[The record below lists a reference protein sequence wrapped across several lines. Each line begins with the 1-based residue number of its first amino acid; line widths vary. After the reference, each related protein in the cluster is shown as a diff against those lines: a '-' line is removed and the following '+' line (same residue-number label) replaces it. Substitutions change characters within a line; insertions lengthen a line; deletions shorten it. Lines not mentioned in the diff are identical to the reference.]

1 MEKGKDFL
9 KAYLTGL
16 KESCSS
22 VCLWSG
28 VRHKNSTH
36 GRSTRKAIKFLSHS
50 SKQTT
55 IKVMSQRYNKLH
67 VLHRK
72 KTKLPKEVILVSKEV
87 TSLCAITPN
96 IYLKNCSFGNPTS
109 TT

>member
-1 MEKGKDFL
+1 M
-9 KAYLTGL
+9 
-16 KESCSS
+16 
-22 VCLWSG
+22 
-28 VRHKNSTH
+28 
-36 GRSTRKAIKFLSHS
+36 
-50 SKQTT
+50 
-55 IKVMSQRYNKLH
+55 KVMSQRYNKLH

-87 TSLCAITPN
+87 TSLCAIIPN

>member
-1 MEKGKDFL
+1 MVLIGETKTPPTEGVPEKL
-9 KAYLTGL
+9 
-16 KESCSS
+16 SNSS
-22 VCLWSG
+22 
-28 VRHKNSTH
+28 
-36 GRSTRKAIKFLSHS
+36 AE
-50 SKQTT
+50 QTT

-72 KTKLPKEVILVSKEV
+72 KKKLPKEVILVSKEV
-87 TSLCAITPN
+87 TSLCAIIPN